1 LVGARDDDEYINK
14 DQKEEM
20 AREGGNNHVENREG
34 ILYNDTID
42 QLKGM

>member
-1 LVGARDDDEYINK
+1 MMMSNK

-20 AREGGNNHVENREG
+20 AREDIDRGKNHVENRAG
-34 ILYNDTID
+34 ILYNDTVD